1 MLRRLV
7 LGLCAVVAAAG
18 TAAFS
23 GVGTVAVVGTAAGVA
38 GLVTT
43 ATDAEAQSWR
53 RRYYR
58 HRHRYHYRRGD
69 QLILIAETDVD
80 LSLDRYTIDVR
91 QAKGAYKGIRIKN
104 AMGKLFDVRRVQIVY
119 SDGTVWNED
128 RQIDMYW
135 GERSRPINPT
145 YESRFIDQI
154 TIEQEPGYGRGR
166 LQIIGI
172 QDPEGRSMDR
182 VDRGG
187 GRPDRDRDR
196 DRYEPP
202 RGEVS
207 DGISVRPTVPVA
219 TPTAPGQPTEGG
231 DVLFGAQYVGFLTDR
246 DVIRI
251 GSEVGKFSKIRLRVL
266 DNDIHITEMK
276 IVYANGESDTLAINA
291 DIPKNSRTNWIDLR
305 GDRFIR
311 EIQLVYRS
319 RPNFNGRARIEIF
332 GRYAPGWLGPNGEG
346 RKYNQGWVLLGAQTA
361 GFIGFDKDI
370 IPVGSNEGGFRRLRV
385 TVRDRAITLNEI
397 KVVYRDGE
405 EETIPV
411 RTRVDAG
418 GTFGPIDI
426 RSGRRNPIDHIE
438 AKYRSRFF
446 DSSAKGKGSAIV
458 EIWGQHY

>member
-7 LGLCAVVAAAG
+7 LGLCAIMATGAAG
-18 TAAFS
+18 VS
-23 GVGTVAVVGTAAGVA
+23 GVGTVTVVGAGAGVA
-38 GLVTT
+38 GLISTT
-43 ATDAEAQSWR
+43 TVAEAQSWR
-53 RRYYR
+53 HRHHR

-119 SDGTVWNED
+119 SDGSVWNED

-145 YESRFIDQI
+145 YQNKFIDQI
-154 TIEQEPGYGRGR
+154 KIEQVPGYGRGR

-172 QDPEGRSMDR
+172 QDREGRGM
-182 VDRGG
+182 DRGG
-187 GRPDRDRDR
+187 ADYSSRQPSRA
-196 DRYEPP
+196 
-202 RGEVS
+202 
-207 DGISVRPTVPVA
+207 ISNNDITVRPTVPVA
-219 TPTAPGQPTEGG
+219 SPSTPGQPTAGG

-251 GSEVGKFSKIRLRVL
+251 GPEIGKFSKIRLRVL
-266 DNDIHITEMK
+266 DNDIHIKEMK

-305 GDRFIR
+305 GDRFIK

-319 RPNFNGRARIEIF
+319 RPNFNGQARIEVF
-332 GRYAPGWLGPNGEG
+332 GRYAPGWLGPKGEG

-385 TVRDRAITLNEI
+385 TVRDRAITLNEV
-397 KVVYRDGE
+397 KVVYADGQ
-405 EETIPV
+405 EETIPI

-418 GTFGPIDI
+418 GTFGPIDL
-426 RSGRRNPIDHIE
+426 RMGRRHPIDHIE

>member
-7 LGLCAVVAAAG
+7 LGLCAVLAAG
-18 TAAFS
+18 AASFASLGS
-23 GVGTVAVVGTAAGVA
+23 GAFVVGTAAGIA
-38 GLVTT
+38 GLAGV
-43 ATDAEAQSWR
+43 APKAEAQSWR
-53 RRYYR
+53 YRYR
-58 HRHRYHYRRGD
+58 HHRRWHRYHYRHGD

-119 SDGTVWNED
+119 SDGSVWNED

-145 YESRFIDQI
+145 YDSKFIDQI
-154 TIEQEPGYGRGR
+154 TIEQVPGYGRGR

-172 QDPEGRSMDR
+172 QDREGRDM
-182 VDRGG
+182 DRGG
-187 GRPDRDRDR
+187 GDAGARPYRRDRDVTNN
-196 DRYEPP
+196 
-202 RGEVS
+202 GN
-207 DGISVRPTVPVA
+207 ITVRPTVPVA
-219 TPTAPGQPTEGG
+219 SQATPGQPTAGG

-246 DVIRI
+246 DVIRV
-251 GSEVGKFSKIRLRVL
+251 GSEVGKFAKIRLRVL
-266 DNDIHITEMK
+266 DNDIHINEMK
-276 IVYANGESDTLAINA
+276 IVYMNGESDTLAINA

-305 GDRFIR
+305 GDRFIK

-319 RPNFNGRARIEIF
+319 RPSFNGQARIELF
-332 GRYAPGWLGPNGEG
+332 GRYAPGWLGPHGEG

-370 IPVGSNEGGFRRLRV
+370 IPVGSNEGGFRRIRV

-397 KVVYRDGE
+397 KVVYANGE
-405 EETIPV
+405 EETIPI

-418 GTFGPIDI
+418 GTFGPIDL
-426 RSGRRNPIDHIE
+426 RNGRRSAIDHIE

>member
-7 LGLCAVVAAAG
+7 LGLCAVLATGVATLADFG
-18 TAAFS
+18 S
-23 GVGTVAVVGTAAGVA
+23 VAVVGTVAGVA
-38 GLVTT
+38 GLTS
-43 ATDAEAQSWR
+43 AASEADAQSWR
-53 RRYYR
+53 RRHHR
-58 HRHRYHYRRGD
+58 RHRYHYRHGD

-119 SDGTVWNED
+119 SDGSVWNED

-145 YESRFIDQI
+145 YDSKFIDQI
-154 TIEQEPGYGRGR
+154 KIEQVPGYGRGR

-172 QDPEGRSMDR
+172 QDREGREMDR
-182 VDRGG
+182 AGDS
-187 GRPDRDRDR
+187 GRPYRRDRD
-196 DRYEPP
+196 
-202 RGEVS
+202 VS
-207 DGISVRPTVPVA
+207 TNTRITTRPTVPVA
-219 TPTAPGQPTEGG
+219 SPTKPGQPTAGG

-246 DVIRI
+246 DVIRV
-251 GSEVGKFSKIRLRVL
+251 GSEVGKFAKIRLRVL
-266 DNDIHITEMK
+266 DNDIHINEMK
-276 IVYANGESDTLAINA
+276 IVYMNGESDTLAINA

-305 GDRFIR
+305 GDRFIK

-319 RPNFNGRARIEIF
+319 RPSFNGQARIELF

-370 IPVGSNEGGFRRLRV
+370 IPVASNVGGFRRIRV

-405 EETIPV
+405 EETIPI

-418 GTFGPIDI
+418 GTFGPIDL
-426 RSGRRNPIDHIE
+426 RGGRRGAIDHIE

-446 DSSAKGKGSAIV
+446 NSSAKGKGSAIV

>member
-1 MLRRLV
+1 MTV
-7 LGLCAVVAAAG
+7 VGAVAGAAG
-18 TAAFS
+18 LMSTVTA
-23 GVGTVAVVGTAAGVA
+23 
-38 GLVTT
+38 
-43 ATDAEAQSWR
+43 AEAQSWR
-53 RRYYR
+53 YR
-58 HRHRYHYRRGD
+58 HHRHRYHYRHGD

-104 AMGKLFDVRRVQIVY
+104 AMGKLFDVQKVQIVY

-145 YESRFIDQI
+145 YDSKFIDQI
-154 TIEQEPGYGRGR
+154 IIQQEPGRGRGR

-172 QDPEGRSMDR
+172 QDREGREMDR
-182 VDRGG
+182 SDRS
-187 GRPDRDRDR
+187 GRPDRGPDRGPDRDM
-196 DRYEPP
+196 
-202 RGEVS
+202 S
-207 DGISVRPTVPVA
+207 NGITTR
-219 TPTAPGQPTEGG
+219 PTAPVASQASPGQRTEGG

-251 GSEVGKFSKIRLRVL
+251 GSEIGKFAKIRLRVL

-305 GDRFIR
+305 GDRFIK

-319 RPNFNGRARIEIF
+319 RPSFNGQARIEIF

-370 IPVGSNEGGFRRLRV
+370 IPVGSNEGGFRRIRV
-385 TVRDRAITLNEI
+385 TVRDRAITLNEV
-397 KVVYRDGE
+397 KVVYQDGQ
-405 EETIPV
+405 EETVPI

-418 GTFGPIDI
+418 GTFGPIDL
-426 RSGRRNPIDHIE
+426 RGGRRGAIDHIE